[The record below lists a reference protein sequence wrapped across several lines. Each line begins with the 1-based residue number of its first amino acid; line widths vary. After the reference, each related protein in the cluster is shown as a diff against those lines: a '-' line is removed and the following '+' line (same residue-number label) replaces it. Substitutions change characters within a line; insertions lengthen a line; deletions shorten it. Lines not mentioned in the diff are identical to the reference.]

1 MKNSSDPIGNQ
12 THDLPTHDAVPQ
24 PTVPP
29 HTPDSISRVA
39 VKETTAEQ
47 VISVHRFSM
56 VLTVEKFLLP

>member
-12 THDLPTHDAVPQ
+12 THNFPAHSAVPQ
-24 PTVPP
+24 PTVPL

-47 VISVHRFSM
+47 VISVHRLSM
-56 VLTVEKFLLP
+56 VLIVEKFLLL